1 MQYAGVGDKP
11 SADDYDDSN
20 DDVLSENELML
31 LLRQLIAQADH
42 QCNLFTSSNS
52 PPPPA
57 AAAAAAGECD
67 VLARLKAASDDCD
80 ADDDTDRRQF
90 VLNAQQF
97 LASSSL
103 SLTSSHRNMTVIRG
117 QDTVALMFS
126 S

>member
-1 MQYAGVGDKP
+1 MLYLFSPRATSLINSSASASAP
-11 SADDYDDSN
+11 S
-20 DDVLSENELML
+20 
-31 LLRQLIAQADH
+31 QAP
-42 QCNLFTSSNS
+42 TS
-52 PPPPA
+52 PPPPP
-57 AAAAAAGECD
+57 AAAAAGECD

-90 VLNAQQF
+90 VLNAQRF

-103 SLTSSHRNMTVIRG
+103 SLTSCHRNMTVIRG